1 MVTVPSGAIETK
13 AFGLFT
19 VPCGMPSAPHF
30 GVSAPAAGI
39 GNTRTASTNPP
50 VESMPFSTRRRL
62 TFSMPAEAESR
73 ICPAMSRSR
82 SLLDCAA
89 NPLICAAAA
98 DVAEHCVV
106 DIGVR
111 GMRRLYQ
118 QRRGLHDLPGLAIA
132 ALRHVECAPGDLNR
146 VLPVGIE
153 RFDGGNR
160 LAARVAH
167 RCLA

>member
-1 MVTVPSGAIETK
+1 MVTVPSGATETK
-13 AFGLFT
+13 TLGLFT

-39 GNTRTASTNPP
+39 GNTRTASTRPP

-62 TFSMPAEAESR
+62 TFSIPTEAASR
-73 ICPAMSRSR
+73 ICRVMSRFR

-106 DIGVR
+106 DVRVR
-111 GMRRLYQ
+111 GMRRLCQ

-132 ALRHVECAPGDLNR
+132 ALRNVERAPRDLNR
-146 VLPVGIE
+146 VIPVGIE
-153 RFDGGNR
+153 PFDGGDR

-167 RCLA
+167 RHLA